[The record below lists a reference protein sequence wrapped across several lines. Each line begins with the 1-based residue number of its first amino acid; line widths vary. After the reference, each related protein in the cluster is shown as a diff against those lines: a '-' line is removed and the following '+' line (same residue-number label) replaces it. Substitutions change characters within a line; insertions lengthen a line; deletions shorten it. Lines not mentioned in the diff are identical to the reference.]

1 MKEIILSVR
10 KRTSLL
16 TSQVFKE
23 ILCAKKSKTY
33 DEITNKKPR
42 LSKKKSLKKPGT

>member
-10 KRTSLL
+10 KRTSL